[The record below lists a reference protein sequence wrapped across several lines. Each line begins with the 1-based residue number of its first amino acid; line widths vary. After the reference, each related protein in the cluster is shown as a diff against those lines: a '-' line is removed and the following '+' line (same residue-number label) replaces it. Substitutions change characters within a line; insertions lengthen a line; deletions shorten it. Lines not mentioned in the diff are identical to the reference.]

1 MIKVNSIR
9 AGIRVAI
16 IFLLSLI
23 FIESCKHE
31 PEDLQSN
38 HAEQEDEGDDEDSS
52 TPIDTIV
59 LINPH
64 PCDSDSVYFTNTIL
78 PLITSYCATSDCH
91 DAINPEQN
99 LNLTDY
105 SHIRAH
111 VQPGSLNGSAIW
123 LEGIQNTAEPM
134 PPYGEPQ
141 LTVEQKNLIRQWI
154 LQGAK
159 NNSCQ
164 ADCNPG
170 DSSYTNNLAPI
181 IELYCAGCHGGSNP
195 SDGISMENITELRSA
210 VNNNQFI
217 DALSGTNGVE
227 LMPPNSTG
235 LPDCYK
241 EQFQNW
247 INAGMPDN

>member
-1 MIKVNSIR
+1 MIKVSSIS
-9 AGIRVAI
+9 ASMRVAI
-16 IFLLSLI
+16 VLMLSLI

-38 HAEQEDEGDDEDSS
+38 LAEQEDEGDDGSI
-52 TPIDTIV
+52 PLDTIV

-78 PLITSYCATSDCH
+78 PLITSYCATADCH
-91 DAINPEQN
+91 DAINPEEN

-111 VQPGSLNGSAIW
+111 VQSGNLNASAIW
-123 LEGIQNTAEPM
+123 SDGIQSPDAPM
-134 PPYGEPQ
+134 PPDGEPQ
-141 LTVEQKNLIRQWI
+141 LTAEQENLIRQWI
-154 LQGAK
+154 LQGAL

-164 ADCNPG
+164 ADCNPS
-170 DSSYTNNLAPI
+170 DASYAANLAPI
-181 IELYCAGCHGGSNP
+181 IELYCVGCHGGSNP
-195 SDGISMENITELRSA
+195 SDGLSMENINEVRAA
-210 VNNNQFI
+210 VNEGEFI
-217 DALSGTNGVE
+217 NALNGANGIE

>member
-1 MIKVNSIR
+1 MIKVSSIR
-9 AGIRVAI
+9 AVIRVAI
-16 IFLLSLI
+16 IFLLSLT
-23 FIESCKHE
+23 FIESCRHE
-31 PEDLQSN
+31 PEDLQSYN
-38 HAEQEDEGDDEDSS
+38 AEQEDEGDDEDSS

-91 DAINPEQN
+91 DAVNPEQN

-141 LTVEQKNLIRQWI
+141 LTAEQMNLIRQWI

-164 ADCNPG
+164 ADCNPA
-170 DSSYTNNLAPI
+170 DSSYTNNLSPI
-181 IELYCAGCHGGSNP
+181 IELYCAGCHG
-195 SDGISMENITELRSA
+195 
-210 VNNNQFI
+210 
-217 DALSGTNGVE
+217 
-227 LMPPNSTG
+227 
-235 LPDCYK
+235 
-241 EQFQNW
+241 
-247 INAGMPDN
+247 